1 MAKVEVSPILADSI
15 KTLRMQ
21 KNVSARTIASAID
34 RSPSYF
40 SKIENGI
47 IKSIDKAELDKIFTV
62 IAGDDRSLDKQIDS
76 LYATLKIKYS
86 AEEIEADIWFLNYD
100 TVQRLIPIPSEL
112 ISDLNSRIV
121 QAHISI
127 DYLVER
133 INGND
138 DLPLEYRSNT
148 EYSVNEWHT
157 YGDGSSGEPYIKMF
171 VSVPEIQSILN
182 GATKSSNYVVMLG
195 IAYYLK
201 KIEEYQDKRD
211 LPPDQSRIMMEY
223 AINYL
228 NSYKF
233 YSLTEKQK
241 LLNLATSN
249 EERQRI
255 LTSFDRENLNLIT
268 EMLEGFQVFS
278 EMNVEFTNKQLSAFI
293 ANLHWDSGFMLHIIG
308 APFSELDKISFTL
321 KQEMLKEI
329 RSIVKKYQEIPEKEK
344 NIEIYT

>member
-21 KNVSARTIASAID
+21 KNVSARTIASAIG

-40 SKIENGI
+40 SKVENGV
-47 IKSIDKAELDKIFTV
+47 IKSIDKAELDKIFNV

-86 AEEIEADIWFLNYD
+86 TEEIEADVWFLNYD
-100 TVQRLIPIPSEL
+100 TVQRLIPIPPEL
-112 ISDLNSRIV
+112 ISDINSRIA
-121 QAHISI
+121 QAQISI

-138 DLPLEYRSNT
+138 DLPLEYKENT

-157 YGDGSSGEPYIKMF
+157 YIDGISDEPYIKMF
-171 VSVPEIQSILN
+171 VSVSEIQNILN

-201 KIEEYQDKRD
+201 RIEEYQDQRD
-211 LPPDQSRIMMEY
+211 LPSDQSRIMMEH

-278 EMNVEFTNKQLSAFI
+278 EMDVEFTNKKLSAFI

-308 APFSELDKISFTL
+308 TPFSELDKISFTL
-321 KQEMLKEI
+321 KQEMLEEI
-329 RSIVKKYQEIPEKEK
+329 RSVVKKYQEIPEKEK